1 MRTSAGFSNAVAPN
15 MKLEQTIQRP
25 KKVSGGII
33 GQTKQNAFV
42 TEWELA
48 YHEVLT
54 ISKSYSNITRSILVE
69 TDTTKLNKELWS
81 KNMKKYYEAVK
92 QVFDFFNER
101 GNPYKKNGPAK
112 LYHFILKQVVPSDKS
127 DCNYQQKLLKNSWRA
142 FSEKRKESYWHYKA
156 NHCATIS
163 AKKSESLNWK

>member
-1 MRTSAGFSNAVAPN
+1 MIPVVYRGGSVNYQRYCSLYLEVMRTSAGFLNAVAPN
-15 MKLEQTIQRP
+15 MKLEQSIQQP
-25 KKVSGGII
+25 KKVSDGIN

-48 YHEVLT
+48 CHEVLA

-69 TDTTKLNKELWS
+69 TDTTKLNKELLS

-101 GNPYKKNGPAK
+101 GNPYKVTGPAK
-112 LYHFILKQVVPSDKS
+112 LHHF
-127 DCNYQQKLLKNSWRA
+127 
-142 FSEKRKESYWHYKA
+142 KA
-156 NHCATIS
+156 SCTQR
-163 AKKSESLNWK
+163 